1 LLERCGH
8 RDWRLPSSFRPGGL
22 TPVRSPCSHPSE
34 FSFFFF
40 FFFFLAFPDAPGH
53 VVQSKFTKRK
63 EKTTTNNNSNK

>member
-34 FSFFFF
+34 FSFFFV
-40 FFFFLAFPDAPGH
+40 FFFFLLSRTLQDMSCN
-53 VVQSKFTKRK
+53 QNSRK
-63 EKTTTNNNSNK
+63 EKKNNNK